1 MTTDPDAVATAR
13 QQYDA
18 YAADYDRETGW
29 YERIMLGDG
38 RAWAGR
44 QARGS
49 VLEVAVGTGRN
60 LPYYPSSIDALVGVD
75 LSAGMLALARRR
87 VRDLVNR
94 VELVQGDAQALPFG
108 EEEFDTV
115 VCTLGLS
122 SIPDDR
128 VAVAEMHRV
137 LRRGGRLVLL
147 GHVASPHR
155 AVRSLQHAIETVAAN
170 HQRPA
175 DSQTRDVLPLL
186 QEARFTISSHRRSRA
201 GIIERLI
208 GIKQ

>member
-1 MTTDPDAVATAR
+1 MPDPEAVAKAR
-13 QQYDA
+13 RQYDA

-38 RAWAGR
+38 RAWVGR
-44 QARGS
+44 QVRGD

-60 LPYYPSSIDALVGVD
+60 LPHYPPDTTLVGVD
-75 LSAGMLALARRR
+75 LSAGMLALAHRRIR
-87 VRDLVNR
+87 ELSIR

-108 EEEFDTV
+108 DDAFDTV

-122 SIPDDR
+122 SIPDDQ
-128 VAVAEMHRV
+128 ATVAEMHRV
-137 LRRGGRLVLL
+137 LRRDGQLVLL

-155 AVRSLQHAIETVAAN
+155 TVRTLQHALEVVAAN

-175 DSQTRDVLPLL
+175 DSQTRDVLALL
-186 QEARFTISSHRRSRA
+186 QEARFSIVNRHRSRA
-201 GIIERLI
+201 GIIERLVAT
-208 GIKQ
+208 KT

>member
-1 MTTDPDAVATAR
+1 MPDPEAVAMAR
-13 QQYDA
+13 RQYDA

-38 RAWAGR
+38 RAWVGR

-60 LPYYPSSIDALVGVD
+60 LPYYPPSTNRLVGVD
-75 LSAGMLALARRR
+75 LSTGMLALARRR
-87 VRDLVNR
+87 IRELAIR
-94 VELVQGDAQALPFG
+94 AELVQGDAQELPFG
-108 EEEFDTV
+108 DDAFDTV

-128 VAVAEMHRV
+128 AAVGEMHRV
-137 LRRGGRLVLL
+137 LRRGGQLVLL

-155 AVRSLQHAIETVAAN
+155 AVRSLQHAIEVVAAN
-170 HQRPA
+170 HQRPT

-186 QEARFTISSHRRSRA
+186 QEARFTISNHRRSRA

-208 GIKQ
+208 ATKP